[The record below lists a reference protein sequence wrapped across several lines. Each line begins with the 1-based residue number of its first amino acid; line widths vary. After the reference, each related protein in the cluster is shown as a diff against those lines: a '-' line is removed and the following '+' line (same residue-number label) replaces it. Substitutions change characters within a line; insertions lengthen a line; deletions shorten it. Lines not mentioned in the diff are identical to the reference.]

1 MSMAWSAAAVAVA
14 GSLYSSSSAASGQ
27 MKSASNSAKEYNIS
41 LEKQYL
47 HSIVRNSYQSGL
59 LNVQLGLQKKKAAQ
73 EGFDQTVQA
82 KAALGQAVASSA
94 ATGTVGASV
103 DAVQNDIE
111 MKLGEAQAV
120 SADNYEQMLDN
131 YNSELMLNK
140 INATSE
146 TIAQNPAKVNYSGP
160 SMGSMLGSALLSGMA
175 QGFGVMAKD
184 NMKLGLGAKVGST
197 SGTIGGLGGGMR
209 GGLSVPNYKWG
220 KYGS

>member
-1 MSMAWSAAAVAVA
+1 MSMAWSAVAVSVA

-82 KAALGQAVASSA
+82 KAVLGQAVASSA

-160 SMGSMLGSALLSGMA
+160 SLGSMLGSALLSGMA

-220 KYGS
+220 

>member
-1 MSMAWSAAAVAVA
+1 MSMAWSAVAVSVA
-14 GSLYSSSSAASGQ
+14 GSMYASSSAASGQ
-27 MKSASNSAKEYNIS
+27 MKSASSSAKEYNIS

-73 EGFDQTVQA
+73 EGFDQTVLA

-111 MKLGEAQAV
+111 MKLGEARAV

-184 NMKLGLGAKVGST
+184 SMKLWLGAKVGST
-197 SGTIGGLGGGMR
+197 SGTIGGLGGGVR

-220 KYGS
+220 

>member
-1 MSMAWSAAAVAVA
+1 MSMAWSAVAVSVA
-14 GSLYSSSSAASGQ
+14 GSMYASSSAASGQ
-27 MKSASNSAKEYNIS
+27 MKSASSSAKEYNIS

-82 KAALGQAVASSA
+82 KAVLGQAVASSA

-209 GGLSVPNYKWG
+209 GGLSVPNYKWV